1 MILILYIYI
10 SRFYVFVL
18 FYLYSKTRDYNLAE
32 EITSDV
38 YFNLLTRNYNIRES
52 TEKSYLFGMAKNALV
67 DYLRKKR
74 FESFEDLLNDPS
86 YKENFEDKE
95 LLNVV
100 KDILGE
106 DFELFNSYVEGEE
119 YKDLSI
125 RYNVSVVSLRKK
137 IERIKDKLKKDI
149 SVVAFLD

>member
-1 MILILYIYI
+1 M
-10 SRFYVFVL
+10 RFLKYRRDIL
-18 FYLYSKTRDYNLAE
+18 FYLCSKTRDYNLAE

-74 FESFEDLLNDPS
+74 FESSEDLLNDPS

-125 RYNVSVVSLRKK
+125 RYNVSAVSLRKK
-137 IERIKDKLKKDI
+137 IQRIKDKLKKDI

>member
-1 MILILYIYI
+1 M
-10 SRFYVFVL
+10 RFLKYRRDIL

-106 DFELFNSYVEGEE
+106 DFELFNSYIEGEE

-125 RYNVSVVSLRKK
+125 RYNVSAVSLRKK
-137 IERIKDKLKKDI
+137 IQRIKDKLKKDI

>member
-1 MILILYIYI
+1 M
-10 SRFYVFVL
+10 RFLKYRRDIL
-18 FYLYSKTRDYNLAE
+18 FYLCSKTRDYNLAE

-38 YFNLLTRNYNIRES
+38 YFNLLTRNYNIREE

-74 FESFEDLLNDPS
+74 FESSEDLLNDPS

-95 LLNVV
+95 LLIVV
-100 KDILGE
+100 KSILGE

-125 RYNVSVVSLRKK
+125 RYNVSAVSLRKK
-137 IERIKDKLKKDI
+137 IQRIKDKLKKRYI
-149 SVVAFLD
+149 GSCIFRLMGEE

>member
-1 MILILYIYI
+1 MRLLKYRRDI
-10 SRFYVFVL
+10 L
-18 FYLYSKTRDYNLAE
+18 FYLCSKTRDYNLAE

-125 RYNVSVVSLRKK
+125 RYNVSAVSLRKK
-137 IERIKDKLKKDI
+137 IQRIKDKLKKDI
-149 SVVAFLD
+149 LVVAFLD

>member
-1 MILILYIYI
+1 M
-10 SRFYVFVL
+10 RFLKYRRDIL
-18 FYLYSKTRDYNLAE
+18 FYLCSKTRDYNLAE

-74 FESFEDLLNDPS
+74 FESSEDLLNDPS

-137 IERIKDKLKKDI
+137 IQRIKDKLKKDI

>member
-1 MILILYIYI
+1 M
-10 SRFYVFVL
+10 RFLKYRRDIL
-18 FYLYSKTRDYNLAE
+18 FYLCSKTRDYNLAE

-67 DYLRKKR
+67 DYLRKKK

-137 IERIKDKLKKDI
+137 IQRIKDKLKKDI

>member
-1 MILILYIYI
+1 M
-10 SRFYVFVL
+10 RFLKYRRDIL

-137 IERIKDKLKKDI
+137 IQRIKDKLKKDI

>member
-1 MILILYIYI
+1 MRLLKYRRDI
-10 SRFYVFVL
+10 L
-18 FYLYSKTRDYNLAE
+18 FYLCSKTRDYNLAE

-137 IERIKDKLKKDI
+137 IQRIKDKLKKDI
-149 SVVAFLD
+149 LVVAFLD

>member
-1 MILILYIYI
+1 
-10 SRFYVFVL
+10 
-18 FYLYSKTRDYNLAE
+18 
-32 EITSDV
+32 
-38 YFNLLTRNYNIRES
+38 
-52 TEKSYLFGMAKNALV
+52 MAKNALV

-74 FESFEDLLNDPS
+74 FESSEDLLNDPS

-137 IERIKDKLKKDI
+137 IQRIKDKLKKDI

>member
-1 MILILYIYI
+1 M
-10 SRFYVFVL
+10 RFLKYRRDIL

-106 DFELFNSYVEGEE
+106 DFELFKSYVEGEE

-137 IERIKDKLKKDI
+137 IQRIKDKLKKDI

>member
-1 MILILYIYI
+1 M
-10 SRFYVFVL
+10 RFLKYRRDIL

-125 RYNVSVVSLRKK
+125 RYNVSAVSLRKK
-137 IERIKDKLKKDI
+137 IQRIKDKLKKDI

>member
-1 MILILYIYI
+1 M
-10 SRFYVFVL
+10 RFLKYRRDIL
-18 FYLYSKTRDYNLAE
+18 FYLCSKTRDYNLAE

-137 IERIKDKLKKDI
+137 IQRIKDKLKKDI